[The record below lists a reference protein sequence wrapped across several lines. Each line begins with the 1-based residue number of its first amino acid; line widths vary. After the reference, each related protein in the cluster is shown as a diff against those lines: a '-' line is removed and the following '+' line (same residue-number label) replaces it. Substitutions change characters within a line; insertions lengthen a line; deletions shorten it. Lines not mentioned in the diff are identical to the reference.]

1 MPATTLRLDDTVTH
15 AIFRQWVVTPA
26 AQDTAAGS
34 AVNVTIDQTTG
45 GATPPNQPQTLT
57 LRAVTDAGT
66 DIRSVTLDPA
76 LATQTVAFTFS
87 SDGTG
92 TGTARCGTVELVLHA
107 IRTGAGSYDVESDGT
122 PNTPPAG
129 FHTHTATRGWCR
141 GTTSLVED
149 ISNTSLGG
157 APDAPAAYDESLFI
171 RTTAGA
177 VSYVARALTVSTSAG
192 SLSGSTNST
201 TAVTRDITFA
211 NVCDERF
218 PAASTTVTVSV
229 SVPNATLTGQ
239 PDWAFT
245 STTDDTIDVDPR
257 LTETWHL
264 QVNDSVFGTAKPTST
279 SLRGSQ
285 DIGYMWVRLTNARG
299 VGVNGV
305 TVLPARTDPNG
316 ATTAGGSNATTTLDG
331 EAGWKSTSTTWSD
344 VKPSGVWTFSATATA
359 PSDID
364 SAGYLVGST
373 DFTLL
378 NQNTDYHIFG
388 SLGPLTSVAQDHWKP
403 GDPLLIGAALFDT
416 STDELDLVTP
426 NTSTGK
432 APAVALGR
440 FAADGTV
447 EYLGTDLVTWTDL
460 PTDGSGSVARLTMT
474 RADLFD
480 GNGDTTPDLPSADP
494 RVYLLL
500 IPATTAFAYTTVFG
514 LLLFHDTDGNR
525 YAEHFALDPLGSAN
539 PHSAWTFDPTGTY
552 K

>member
-1 MPATTLRLDDTVTH
+1 MPATTLRLQDVATGL
-15 AIFRQWVVTPA
+15 IFRQWVATPA
-26 AQDTAAGS
+26 TQDTAAG
-34 AVNVTIDQTTG
+34 ATVDVTIVQTSG
-45 GATPPNQPQTLT
+45 GATPPQVASTLT

-66 DIRSVTLDPA
+66 DVRTFTLTPSSA
-76 LATQTVAFTFS
+76 SQTVTFTFS

-92 TGTARCGTVELVLHA
+92 SGTARCGTVELVLHA
-107 IRTGAGSYDVESDGT
+107 VKTGGGSYDVESDGS
-122 PNTPPAG
+122 PGTPPTG
-129 FHTHTATRGWCR
+129 FTLTTTRGWAR
-141 GTTSLVED
+141 GTTTLVED

-157 APDAPAAYDESLFI
+157 APAAPAAYDESLFV

-177 VSYVARALTVSTSAG
+177 VSYVARALTVATSAG

-201 TAVTRDITFA
+201 TAVTRDVTFA

-257 LTETWHL
+257 LTVTWKMQL
-264 QVNDSVFGTAKPTST
+264 DDNVFGTAKPS
-279 SLRGSQ
+279 SLEMRGSV
-285 DIGYMWVRLTNARG
+285 DSPYVWLRLVNARG
-299 VGVNGV
+299 AGVNGI
-305 TVLPARTDPNG
+305 TTIPTRTDPNG
-316 ATTAGGSNATTTLDG
+316 VATNSSSTATATQDG
-331 EAGWKSTSTTWSD
+331 EAGWRGPMSWTD
-344 VKPSGVWTFSATATA
+344 FKPSGIWTWTVTATA
-359 PSDID
+359 AASDID
-364 SAGYLVGST
+364 APGYLVGSA
-373 DFTLL
+373 DLTLL
-378 NQNTDYHIFG
+378 QMDSDLHVFG
-388 SLGPLTSVAQDHWKP
+388 SLGPLTSAAQDHWKP

-416 STDELDLVTP
+416 STAELDLVTP

-432 APAVALGR
+432 EPAVALGR
-440 FAADGTV
+440 FATDGTV

-500 IPATTAFAYTTVFG
+500 IPDTTAFAYTTVFG
-514 LLLFHDTDGNR
+514 LILFHDTDGNR
-525 YAEHFALDPLGSAN
+525 YAEHFSLDPLGSAN